1 LLCTRSCEWHIDAG
15 EAACFDFSIPAEAVL
30 EVKNMLTTDQ
40 SARSRL
46 LVQLMAGAQAGDKEA
61 FRALVNEIGPALT
74 NFVRRRTLDPAELED
89 VCQEILLEIYE
100 SRHTYD
106 AKRPLEPWLFAIAR
120 YVVINH
126 GRRQRWRA
134 AHQQLTDAVADTAGE
149 NPGNILT
156 RLRQA
161 LNQLP
166 PFQREA
172 LVMTKIEGL
181 SIAES
186 SRRAGTST
194 TNMKVRVHRA
204 AAFLKKA
211 ILD

>member
-1 LLCTRSCEWHIDAG
+1 
-15 EAACFDFSIPAEAVL
+15 
-30 EVKNMLTTDQ
+30 MLTTDQ

-46 LVQLMAGAQAGDKEA
+46 LVQLMVGAQAGDKEA
-61 FRALVNEIGPALT
+61 FRALVNEIGPAIT
-74 NFVRRRTLDPAELED
+74 NFVRQRIFDPTELED

-100 SRHTYD
+100 SRHTFD

-126 GRRQRWRA
+126 RRRQRLRA
-134 AHQQLTDAVADTAGE
+134 THQQLTDAIADTAGE
-149 NPGNILT
+149 NPGNVLT

-161 LNQLP
+161 LSQLP

-172 LVMTKIEGL
+172 LMMTKIEGL

-186 SRRAGTST
+186 SLRAGTSSA
-194 TNMKVRVHRA
+194 NMKVRVHRA
-204 AAFLKKA
+204 ATFLKKA